1 MTDVSFAYA
10 PTAPPLFE
18 HLKFDLSMDS
28 RVALVGPNGCGKST
42 FLNLLAGSL
51 SPSSGEVDQANGRL
65 RVGVYAQH
73 LVDSLPGG
81 LSPVEHL
88 HALMRAPVDKA
99 APTYQQVRHELGS
112 KGLPSYAH
120 ELRICDLSGGQKAR
134 VAFAAIAAMQ
144 PHVML
149 LDEPTNH
156 LDIES
161 IDALI
166 SAINAFDGGVVAISH
181 DRRLLQ
187 RTNCQ
192 LWQCAGGGGGGGIQP
207 LGADFSFEAYEAR
220 VLKQIEKRQQAEEQ
234 KARQR
239 EALRVKRK
247 EEAVRNAKKRADAKK
262 KG

>member
-1 MTDVSFAYA
+1 V
-10 PTAPPLFE
+10 
-18 HLKFDLSMDS
+18 
-28 RVALVGPNGCGKST
+28 
-42 FLNLLAGSL
+42 
-51 SPSSGEVDQANGRL
+51 
-65 RVGVYAQH
+65 
-73 LVDSLPGG
+73 
-81 LSPVEHL
+81 
-88 HALMRAPVDKA
+88 HAS
-99 APTYQQVRHELGS
+99 QVRHELGS